1 MYGYSMTFSN
11 ITALFGAMVILAA
24 IPSLSVFTVV
34 ARSIASG
41 FIHGSMTA
49 IGIVIGDI
57 IFIILAIYGLSA
69 IAETAMSNLL
79 IVIKYCGGAY
89 LIWLGIMLSR
99 SQPRLIEI
107 EEGETSYLSSFLS
120 GLLIT
125 LGDQKAILFYIS
137 FFPAFI
143 NLKTVTAID
152 TMTIIAIA
160 SLAVGGVK
168 LGYAYTADKARLLLK
183 RSKTRKSVNLIAAS
197 VMIITGIYLIAKN

>member
-1 MYGYSMTFSN
+1 MTLTN
-11 ITALFGAMVILAA
+11 IAALFGAMIVLAA

-79 IVIKYCGGAY
+79 MVIKYCGGTY

-99 SQPRLIEI
+99 SQPRTIEI
-107 EEGETSYLSSFLS
+107 EGVEKSSYLASFLS

-125 LGDQKAILFYIS
+125 LGDQKAIFFYIS

-143 NLKTVTAID
+143 NLKTITVID
-152 TMTIIAIA
+152 TIIIIAIA
-160 SLAVGGVK
+160 ILAVGSVK
-168 LGYAYTADKARLLLK
+168 LGYAYTVDRARLLLK
-183 RSKTRKSVNLIAAS
+183 NSKTIKGVNLIAAS
-197 VMIITGIYLIAKN
+197 VMMITGIFLIVKP